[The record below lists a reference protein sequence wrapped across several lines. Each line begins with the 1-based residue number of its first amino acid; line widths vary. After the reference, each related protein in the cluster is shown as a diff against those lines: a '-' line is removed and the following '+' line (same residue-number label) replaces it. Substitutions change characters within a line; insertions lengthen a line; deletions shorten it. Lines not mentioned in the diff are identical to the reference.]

1 MKYSISFGVQGGA
14 SVDRIVVPTQKQAI
28 ALANG
33 LVKVFRNDPDTIAF
47 VGLKRKDY
55 FQNLYWGN
63 STHFVALIPLFT
75 VNTGPRVPPE

>member
-14 SVDRIVVPTQKQAI
+14 HVDRITLPNQKQAI

-33 LVKVFRNDPDTIAF
+33 LVKVFRNDPCATAF
-47 VGLKRKDY
+47 LGMGKKDY
-55 FQNLYWGN
+55 TMNLYWGN
-63 STHFVALIPLFT
+63 STHFVSLIP